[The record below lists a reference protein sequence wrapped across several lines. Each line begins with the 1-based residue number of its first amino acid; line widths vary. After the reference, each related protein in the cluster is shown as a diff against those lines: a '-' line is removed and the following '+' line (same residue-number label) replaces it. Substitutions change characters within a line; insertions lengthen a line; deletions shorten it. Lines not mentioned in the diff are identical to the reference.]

1 MGRGSVSR
9 RRGESGRP
17 DGSGLRD
24 RSIRWAGMTFTTAEI
39 LVALG
44 VGLVLAAAIGAY
56 MVISRRKGWM

>member
-1 MGRGSVSR
+1 
-9 RRGESGRP
+9 
-17 DGSGLRD
+17 
-24 RSIRWAGMTFTTAEI
+24 MTFTTAEI